1 VHLQAERLELYA
13 LGELTE
19 ELSGIVESHLKACVP
34 CGVQFEEARAAIGQ
48 WIPAAKEEY
57 DGPEKRKGPRVAT
70 DDPAVLAVLEPR
82 QSNRIKMRII
92 DASKDGLK
100 LLLPVELI
108 RGAVVQIHVR
118 DLFIMAEV
126 RYCLPA
132 GPALFHAGVQ
142 IQDVFPAAG

>member
-1 VHLQAERLELYA
+1 MHMQAERLELYA

-48 WIPAAKEEY
+48 WIPAGNDEY
-57 DGPEKRKGPRVAT
+57 AGPERRRGRRVAT
-70 DDPAVLAVLEPR
+70 DDPAVLTVLDPR
-82 QSNRIKMRII
+82 QSRRIKMRIV
-92 DASKDGLK
+92 DASKEGLK
-100 LLLPVELI
+100 LLVPIELV

-132 GPALFHAGVQ
+132 GPTFQVGVQ

>member
-19 ELSGIVESHLKACVP
+19 ELSGVVESHLKACVP
-34 CGVQFEEARAAIGQ
+34 CGVQFEEARATIGQ
-48 WIPAAKEEY
+48 WIPNDPY
-57 DGPEKRKGPRVAT
+57 NGPERRKGRRVAT
-70 DDPAVLAVLEPR
+70 DDPAVLTVLDPR
-82 QSNRIKMRII
+82 QSRRTRMRIV

-100 LLLPVELI
+100 LLVPIELV

-126 RYCLPA
+126 RYCLSA
-132 GPALFHAGVQ
+132 GPTFQIGVQ